1 MALIIIAS
9 WLLLTMFNIFKINQS
24 SQGADMF
31 EKSFAIV
38 LAPVYTVLAI
48 IVIFIIKPWN

>member
-1 MALIIIAS
+1 MALIVIAL
-9 WLLLTMFNIFKINQS
+9 WLLLAMFNIFKINQS
-24 SQGADMF
+24 SQGADIF

-48 IVIFIIKPWN
+48 VVIFIIKPWN